1 MFPVC
6 FFVCSQEEEED
17 PSFSVF
23 FKNNNNG
30 QVMPTRTFQRLGLE
44 AVIGFSPGDPIQG
57 TEMSQS
63 QGKRNKIAIT
73 EYQIHLS

>member
-1 MFPVC
+1 MFMLLRLQ
-6 FFVCSQEEEED
+6 SREGRG
-17 PSFSVF
+17 SFSVF
-23 FKNNNNG
+23 FKSNNG
-30 QVMPTRTFQRLGLE
+30 QLMPTRTFQRLGLD
-44 AVIGFSPGDPIQG
+44 AVIGFSHGDPIQG